1 MLEQLKWHTFVLTPH
16 LLSPLPLNQGDCQNE
31 LSLISFGTFNA
42 GMFGTTK
49 SSESISFLK
58 WWGNWVLDPRH
69 MIISYGYD
77 QVWLNYVPVYCPNFF
92 ILREKNYNVAY
103 WNLIERE
110 LNQRNGFFFCEN
122 EPLVAFHFSGFDD
135 NIPEKLTT
143 YPSYEFTN
151 NKITK
156 LLCTEIAKSWINCGR
171 DQFLQLGYKYN
182 NWTDGVAIKESERE
196 CFKNNWDILDSNFS
210 FRTSEYRKKLHIL
223 LKEAQPVAFKCISKR
238 NSNLSKIL
246 TIFSRMVFNFFKKR
260 FHMC

>member
-1 MLEQLKWHTFVLTPH
+1 MLFKNSSVDRVIYIDNDIGLYNQPQKMLEQLKWHSFVLTPH

-110 LNQRNGFFFCEN
+110 LNQRNGFFF
-122 EPLVAFHFSGFDD
+122 L
-135 NIPEKLTT
+135 
-143 YPSYEFTN
+143 
-151 NKITK
+151 
-156 LLCTEIAKSWINCGR
+156 
-171 DQFLQLGYKYN
+171 
-182 NWTDGVAIKESERE
+182 
-196 CFKNNWDILDSNFS
+196 
-210 FRTSEYRKKLHIL
+210 
-223 LKEAQPVAFKCISKR
+223 
-238 NSNLSKIL
+238 
-246 TIFSRMVFNFFKKR
+246 RMN
-260 FHMC
+260 H